1 MKARSLS
8 AATFAVA
15 AVIGCAEIRPDA
27 RVGEAIDLVG
37 DHTGH
42 RPGWTAPWDEKPPP
56 WDGTTVLGPDEAVVM
71 ALRNNRQLRADL
83 EMIGQANADLVQAGL
98 LQNPMISFMIMFPDG
113 GGRSMLRGT
122 APLMPLQDLW
132 LIPAREAVAAARLRE
147 AVLRVADR
155 AVETAAAVR
164 KTYARLQYTQRAAE
178 LIRDNMAVVDQSIR
192 IIHARQAAGRATQV
206 EVNLSQIRHMRLRSE
221 LLAIQAEHR
230 GLQRQ
235 LLELMGV
242 AFATD
247 QWTVRPV
254 HEVRDPLDAPIAEA
268 DLLELAGQQ
277 RLDLKAAEWS
287 TLAAGRN
294 IRLVRREG
302 WPDLALGF
310 TFERAPAP
318 RSQNPGLAGQA
329 ANAAVQGVSNAIMG
343 MPPTPPM
350 AAPFSPKMREVTY
363 TMGPMLEMEIPIFD
377 YNQAQAAKAVHEF
390 RQRVAEYEARFQEIA
405 RMVRETLVMYAQAH
419 EQVRFYRDSILPA
432 AERNV
437 ALARQ
442 SYVAGREELTVYL
455 QAQEDLLMTRLKLL
469 EFYRDCLVN
478 RAELERQVGGRLVR
492 PGPATRPAGVSTR

>member
-1 MKARSLS
+1 M
-8 AATFAVA
+8 
-15 AVIGCAEIRPDA
+15 
-27 RVGEAIDLVG
+27 
-37 DHTGH
+37 
-42 RPGWTAPWDEKPPP
+42 
-56 WDGTTVLGPDEAVVM
+56 
-71 ALRNNRQLRADL
+71 
-83 EMIGQANADLVQAGL
+83 
-98 LQNPMISFMIMFPDG
+98 
-113 GGRSMLRGT
+113 
-122 APLMPLQDLW
+122 
-132 LIPAREAVAAARLRE
+132 
-147 AVLRVADR
+147 
-155 AVETAAAVR
+155 
-164 KTYARLQYTQRAAE
+164 
-178 LIRDNMAVVDQSIR
+178 
-192 IIHARQAAGRATQV
+192 
-206 EVNLSQIRHMRLRSE
+206 
-221 LLAIQAEHR
+221 
-230 GLQRQ
+230 
-235 LLELMGV
+235 
-242 AFATD
+242 
-247 QWTVRPV
+247 
-254 HEVRDPLDAPIAEA
+254 
-268 DLLELAGQQ
+268 
-277 RLDLKAAEWS
+277 
-287 TLAAGRN
+287 
-294 IRLVRREG
+294 RREG